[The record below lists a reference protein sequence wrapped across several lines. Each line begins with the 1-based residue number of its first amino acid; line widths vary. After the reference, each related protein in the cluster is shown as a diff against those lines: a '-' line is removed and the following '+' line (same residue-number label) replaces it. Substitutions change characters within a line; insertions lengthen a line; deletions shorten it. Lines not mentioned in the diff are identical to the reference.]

1 MNLLAGSITIGLL
14 ISLLALGVFVS
25 YRVFDILDISVDGA
39 FGVGAAVAIVL
50 VVRGH
55 APLIATMVATLAGVA
70 AGVATGVMSTRFR
83 IQVLLAGILTTTALY
98 SGNLYIMGGG
108 DLAIAGK
115 PTLFSEATALLHLA
129 APHLDGVTIAG
140 TTVPASQFAALGMM
154 LLLVGAISA
163 GLRQFFRTHLGLA
176 MRAAGRNPQMSR
188 ALGIDVG
195 TTTILGLALANGLIA
210 LSGALF
216 AEYQGFAN
224 VQMGIGMMV
233 TGLAAVIM
241 GEAALGR
248 HTIGRRIVGAA
259 AGAVVFRLLVAG
271 ALWLGLDPNALKLVT
286 AIFVFGSLVVPG
298 LLKRGAQ
305 AVSHG

>member
-1 MNLLAGSITIGLL
+1 MNLLTGAVTMGLL

-39 FGVGAAVAIVL
+39 FGVGAAVAAVL

-55 APLIATMVATLAGVA
+55 SPAAATLVATLAGVA
-70 AGVATGVMSTRFR
+70 AGVATGVMHTQFR
-83 IQVLLAGILTTTALY
+83 IQILLAGILTTTALY

-108 DLAIAGK
+108 DLALAGK
-115 PTLFSEATALLHLA
+115 ATLFTEAADLWHVV
-129 APHLDGVTIAG
+129 APGVEGITIGG
-140 TTVPASQFAALGMM
+140 TTVPASQFAALGLMTV
-154 LLLVGAISA
+154 LVGAISA

-195 TTTILGLALANGLIA
+195 MTTIIGLALANGLIA

-248 HTIGRRIVGAA
+248 LSIGRRIAGAA

-286 AIFVFGSLVVPG
+286 AIFVFGALVIPRF
-298 LLKRGAQ
+298 LKRGAQ